1 MLTHRRET
9 GQRLLNRLGKLDPQ
23 NTVILA
29 LPRGGLPVADVIA
42 QALGAPLDVVLVR
55 KVGVPG
61 QPEFAVAAVTD
72 GKTPKITVKEDVARI
87 ARRSPQSTRPRQAHA
102 AGSGHRDDDMQ
113 RVRARRAAQMMLHLA
128 QMGALI
134 RASRKRR

>member
-1 MLTHRRET
+1 MFTHRRET
-9 GQRLLNRLGKLDPQ
+9 GQRLLNRLGQLDPQ

-42 QALGAPLDVVLVR
+42 LGAPLDVMLVR

-87 ARRSPQSTRPRQAHA
+87 AQGSPQSTRPRQAHA

-113 RVRARRAAQMMLHLA
+113 HVRARRAAQMMLHLA